1 MTTKEPSAWKK
12 TIIAAMTS
20 YIDAGSIVA
29 GAAGLSLWQA
39 YLGMDGA
46 QIGWLGA
53 LSSNAGSAAV
63 GALIGGRL
71 CDKYGR
77 KFVYTYDLLVYILGM
92 LLIVFGVNYAMLI
105 GGYIIVGLGVGADVV
120 ASWTMIAEQAPA
132 EDRAKHCG
140 SAQFAWALGPA
151 VVLLLSVLLSDYG
164 LLGNRIVF
172 GHLILVAL
180 WVWYQR
186 LQMPESDDWKA
197 AKLKEQQM
205 IAEGKIEKI
214 SYSVLLKGVNLK
226 TVLFLCGVYV
236 IWNMCAGT
244 WGFFMPYIF
253 ENVGKLTNAQSNTM
267 QIGSFVISTLSTYFI
282 FMKLGD
288 RVNRRW
294 LYFIIGALYV
304 IGWSVWLLPASAM
317 SMSLLIMFT
326 VFSGINNGSGQQAF
340 YQLWCSELFPARYR
354 ATAQGLTFFAARI
367 LVAVWAYCVP
377 VIMESVGFG
386 LAAGIIVA
394 FATIS
399 LLIGTIWTPDTSGKT
414 LEQIEFER
422 YGTLEQQDKDSV
434 NGQAAANLK

>member
-1 MTTKEPSAWKK
+1 MIPKEPSAWKK

-39 YLGMDGA
+39 YLGMDGS
-46 QIGWLGA
+46 QVGLLGA
-53 LSSNAGSAAV
+53 LSSNAGSAAI

-77 KFVYTYDLLVYILGM
+77 KFVYTYDLLVYIIGM
-92 LLIVFGVNYAMLI
+92 LFIVFGFNYAMLL

-120 ASWTMIAEQAPA
+120 ASWTMIAEEAPA
-132 EDRAKHCG
+132 ENRAKHCG

-151 VVLLLSVLLSDYG
+151 VVLILSVLLSDLG

-172 GHLILVAL
+172 GHLILVAA

-186 LQMPESDDWKA
+186 LHMPESKDWRA
-197 AKLKEQQM
+197 AKEKEKQLL
-205 IAEGKIEKI
+205 AEGKVEKI
-214 SYSVLLKGVNLK
+214 SYAVLLKGINLK

-253 ENVGKLTNAQSNTM
+253 ENVGKLTNAQSNAM
-267 QIGSFVISTLSTYFI
+267 QVGSFLVSILSTYFI

-288 RVNRRW
+288 KVNQRW
-294 LYFIIGALYV
+294 LYFILAILYV
-304 IGWSVWLLPASAM
+304 IGWSVWLLPPASM
-317 SMSLLIMFT
+317 SMGLVVMFT
-326 VFSGINNGSGQQAF
+326 VFAGLNNGSGQQAF
-340 YQLWCSELFPARYR
+340 YQLWCSELFPSRYR
-354 ATAQGLTFFAARI
+354 ATAQGFTFFAARI

-377 VIMESVGFG
+377 VLMEKIGFYA
-386 LAAGIIVA
+386 AAGVIVA

-399 LLIGTIWTPDTSGKT
+399 MLVGTIGAPSTRGKT
-414 LEQIEFER
+414 LEQIEEER
-422 YGTLEQQDKDSV
+422 YGSMNQESNKIPYRTF
-434 NGQAAANLK
+434 